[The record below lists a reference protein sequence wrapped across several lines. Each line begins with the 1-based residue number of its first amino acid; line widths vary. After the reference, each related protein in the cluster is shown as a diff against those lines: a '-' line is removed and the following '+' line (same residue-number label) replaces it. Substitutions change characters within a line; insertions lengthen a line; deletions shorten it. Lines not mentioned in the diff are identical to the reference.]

1 MASALLLPEFSVYIK
16 VEIDFTSNW
25 NTVTPSY
32 TDVTADLRFQDG
44 ISWDR
49 GKNQAWDQLAPGSF
63 NFTLNNRAGT
73 YEPATNSDMVGTR
86 LCRIT
91 LYYPNST
98 STAYVQMV
106 GVIDQFDVTYPA
118 YGKDQVVQVS
128 GVDWLTSMWL
138 SKVVTFSALST
149 SSTAQYQAIC
159 NAANIPAGYQS
170 FTAGTYTLKTVA
182 FINTDCMSALGNVSN
197 SQKQFLYVSKTGVI
211 TSIALASGSVTQT
224 YDDTS
229 STYPFSSLKG
239 GVGGSGTY
247 TIIQLSQPGSIKV
260 QGGGTDNTAVTAN
273 ISGTPLPKTKFGPQV
288 LQINASP
295 VTNPATLAADWAAAV
310 PSPATYWWKEL
321 EIKPLKAPA
330 TLIPAVLGSELG
342 DRITVVRHPL
352 QGGTISKNAS
362 IRSIKHDIRD
372 GDWTVTYGLTNR

>member
-1 MASALLLPEFSVYIK
+1 
-16 VEIDFTSNW
+16 
-25 NTVTPSY
+25 
-32 TDVTADLRFQDG
+32 
-44 ISWDR
+44 
-49 GKNQAWDQLAPGSF
+49 
-63 NFTLNNRAGT
+63 
-73 YEPATNSDMVGTR
+73 
-86 LCRIT
+86 
-91 LYYPNST
+91 
-98 STAYVQMV
+98 
-106 GVIDQFDVTYPA
+106 
-118 YGKDQVVQVS
+118 
-128 GVDWLTSMWL
+128 MWL
-138 SKVVTFSALST
+138 NKVVTFNALSIT
-149 SSTAQYQAIC
+149 STAQYQAIC
-159 NAANIPAGYQS
+159 NAANIPTGYQS

-182 FINTDCMSALGNVSN
+182 FINTDCMSALGAVSN

-229 STYPFSSLKG
+229 STYPYSNLKG

-247 TIIQLSQPGSIKV
+247 TIVQLSQPGSIKV

-295 VTNPATLAADWAAAV
+295 VSNPATLAADWAGSV
-310 PSPATYWWKEL
+310 PSPDTYWWREL

-330 TLIPAVLGSELG
+330 TLVPAVLGAELG

-362 IRSIKHDIRD
+362 IRSIKHDIKG
-372 GDWTVTYGLTNR
+372 GDWTVTFGLTNR